1 MERPDSARIDP
12 DWQPRD
18 SSRFDFSR
26 RALNPATGEL
36 HLDYRL
42 GSLAL
47 RETLVFPAAPFEIP
61 EPNRAAVDAA
71 LDLLHWTAGI
81 SYWKAACPPEIRFE
95 GRAPDAWQAQW
106 LERLYR
112 AGLAEFAFNNGLDP
126 EGFAAFPSSSVG
138 EPIPGA
144 FKLRRRSLVP
154 MGGGKDSLV
163 AWERL
168 RAAGEAPDSV
178 QIGSAPLIRAL
189 GEALPGRHWQ
199 IERHLDPALAEINR
213 RGAWNG
219 HVPVTAINSAILVV
233 AALLLNYDRVV
244 FANERSASEAS
255 RLDAQGR
262 AINHQFS
269 KSFEFEGMFADW
281 IERYVHGSLRVFSLL
296 RRDRELA
303 ICRDFAG
310 LDQWHGQF
318 SSCNRNFHLDGPRV
332 ERWCGHCP
340 KCRFVFLCLAPFMPP
355 AELAAIFGQDLLASA
370 AQVDGFAELLALDG
384 VKPFECVG
392 EADEARSAVQ
402 ALSRSPDWSGHAGV
416 RALADRL
423 EGQQVPELDELCRP
437 GGPHRIPQDL
447 ITEELLDAL

>member
-1 MERPDSARIDP
+1 MERPESGPIDP

-18 SSRFDFSR
+18 SSRFEFTR
-26 RALNPATGEL
+26 RGLNAATGEVQ
-36 HLDYRL
+36 LDYRL
-42 GSLAL
+42 GPVDL
-47 RETLVFPAAPFEIP
+47 RETLRIPGAPFEIP
-61 EPNRAAVDAA
+61 ESRRPAIDAA

-81 SYWKAACPPEIRFE
+81 SYWKAACPPETRFH
-95 GRAPDAWQAQW
+95 GRAPDAWQARW
-106 LERLYR
+106 LDRLYR

-126 EGFAAFPSSSVG
+126 EHFAAFPSAPTDQPPPADSM
-138 EPIPGA
+138 
-144 FKLRRRSLVP
+144 LQRRSLVP

-168 RAAGEAPDSV
+168 RASGEQPDSV
-178 QIGSAPLIRAL
+178 QIGSAPLIQSL
-189 GEALPGRHWQ
+189 GEALPGTHWQ
-199 IERHLDPALAEINR
+199 IERRLDPALAEINR

-219 HVPVTAINSAILVV
+219 HVPVTAINAAILVL
-233 AALLLNYDRVV
+233 AALLLDYDRVA

-255 RLDAQGR
+255 RMDARGR
-262 AINHQFS
+262 AVNHQFS
-269 KSFEFEGMFADW
+269 KSYEFEVMLADW

-310 LDQWHGQF
+310 LGQWHGRF

-340 KCRFVFLCLAPFMPP
+340 KCRFVFLCLAPFLPP
-355 AELAAIFGQDLLASA
+355 TELAAIFGQDLLASTD
-370 AQVDGFAELLALDG
+370 QVDGFAELLALDG

-416 RALADRL
+416 RALTDRL
-423 EGQQVPELDELCRP
+423 VGQRVPELDELCRP
-437 GGPHRIPQDL
+437 GGPHRIPED
-447 ITEELLDAL
+447 LLDAP